1 MPAGN
6 PLGYLMGGAMG
17 GPLLQQGV
25 GGGGQLPPVLTT
37 PMGPSPTPQGA
48 MMGGMGQAMQD
59 PRIAAY
65 IRALMGGAVGGT
77 GVGLPAILGR

>member
-1 MPAGN
+1 MAGFD
-6 PLGYLMGGAMG
+6 PMMVTGGLGAG
-17 GPLLQQGV
+17 LLQQGV
-25 GGGGQLPPVLTT
+25 GGGGGLPAGLTT